1 MSTHY
6 NTRVKAGDRVIM
18 DNTNRSSN
26 NNSNCILAPPP
37 TLVDLQSNH
46 VVVPDHKHVRLN
58 DA

>member
-1 MSTHY
+1 MSKHY

-18 DNTNRSSN
+18 DNTNRSN
-26 NNSNCILAPPP
+26 NNSNRILAPPP

-46 VVVPDHKHVRLN
+46 VVVPERKHVRLN